1 MKSLHTI
8 YTTALTATLLLTAG
22 CSDLLEEKLISDQTT
37 DTYYATE
44 QGFNDLVTSA
54 YSPLRDIHK
63 QRDLTLLGTD
73 VFTLVGD
80 PAITTYQSLNEYSSQ
95 GLNAQSGAVA
105 AYWNTLY
112 SAIGRTNTVMDRAA
126 TADMDDALKAVRV
139 GEAKFLRAM
148 YYFYLVQQFGDVP
161 LMLNEV
167 TTVITTAERRP
178 QSEVYAQIIKDLEE
192 AMKVLPP
199 QQDDYGRV
207 TLGAAGHLLA
217 KVYLTRGYL
226 DFGQSTDFQQA
237 ADLAEDVI
245 GSGEYRLLD
254 TYAEVFEQGNE
265 VNDEIIFAVQ
275 YSDNLATN
283 GDGSDAHSIFGQGVD
298 LMTGMDRSS
307 TYNRQQPHYVPTR
320 FLSTLYNPD
329 LDARY
334 DVTFLREF
342 YATVSQG
349 DVTKGD
355 LVLYFPRWD
364 QPWTEEEMAAV
375 DYYVV
380 NLDEYYMSPEK
391 NFQFAPIWKFFE
403 AGLPY
408 GDDLGT
414 RDQFVFRLAETHLI
428 AAEAYLKTGKEAE
441 ALPHINAVRRRAAT
455 TGNADAMELTAVTI
469 NDILDERARELA
481 GEEMRWN
488 ELKRTGKL
496 IERVLLHNERAAATA
511 QINENHLLRP
521 IPLSQIE
528 RTTTE
533 FPQNPGYTK

>member
-1 MKSLHTI
+1 M
-8 YTTALTATLLLTAG
+8 TATLLLTAG
-22 CSDLLEEKLISDQTT
+22 CGDLLDEKLISDQTT
-37 DTYYATE
+37 DNYYVTE
-44 QGFNDLVTSA
+44 QGFNDLVSSA

-63 QRDLTLLGTD
+63 QRNLTLLGTD
-73 VFTLVGD
+73 IFTQVGD
-80 PAITTYQSLNEYSSQ
+80 PEVNTYQTMNEYSSQ
-95 GLNAQSGAVA
+95 GLNSQTGSVA
-105 AYWNTLY
+105 SYWNSLY

-126 TADMDDALKAVRV
+126 TADMDEALKAVRV

-167 TTVITTAERRP
+167 TTVITTAERTP
-178 QSEVYAQIIKDLEE
+178 QSDVYTQIIKDLED
-192 AMKVLPP
+192 AMAVLPP

-226 DFGQSTDFQQA
+226 EFGQSTDFQKA

-275 YSDNLATN
+275 YSDNVAAN
-283 GDGSDAHSIFGQGVD
+283 EDGSNAHAIFGQGVD

-307 TYNRQQPHYVPTR
+307 TYNRQQPIYVPTR
-320 FLSTLYNPD
+320 FLSTLFNPD
-329 LDARY
+329 LDTRY

-342 YATVSQG
+342 YATVTQG
-349 DVTKGD
+349 DVTQGD

-375 DYYVV
+375 DYFVV

-391 NFQFAPIWKFFE
+391 NYQFAPIWKFFE

-428 AAEAYLKTGKEAE
+428 AAEAWLKVGDEPK
-441 ALPHINAVRRRAAT
+441 ALANINEVRRRAAVA
-455 TGNADAMELTAVTI
+455 GSEDAMALTTVTI
-469 NDILDERARELA
+469 DDILDERARELA

-496 IERVLLHNERAAATA
+496 IERVKLHNERAAATNA
-511 QINENHLLRP
+511 INANHRLRP

-528 RTTTE
+528 RTTNE
-533 FPQNPGYTK
+533 FPQNPGYPN